1 MDLSEIRQ
9 LASQMTDEELQGA
22 LMEIR
27 QNRRAPA
34 TPRQTSTKK
43 KADTNKQSSLGV
55 DALLASALS
64 NPEMKAKLL
73 QALTQ
78 GGKK

>member
-1 MDLSEIRQ
+1 MDLSAIRH
-9 LASQMTDEELQGA
+9 LASEMTDEELQA
-22 LMEIR
+22 TLMEIR

-34 TPRQTSTKK
+34 APRQTSKK
-43 KADTNKQSSLGV
+43 KVDTEQPSLGV

-64 NPEMKAKLL
+64 NPEMKAKMLA
-73 QALTQ
+73 ALMQ